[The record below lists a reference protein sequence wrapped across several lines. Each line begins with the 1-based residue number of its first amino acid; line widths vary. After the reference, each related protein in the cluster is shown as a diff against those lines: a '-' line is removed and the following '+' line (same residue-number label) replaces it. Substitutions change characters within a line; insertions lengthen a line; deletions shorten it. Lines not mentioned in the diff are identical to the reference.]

1 MISGSLPLA
10 ASQNLKPGSRLN
22 QARTTKPRERVRVAR
37 PARSRG
43 FAPFACATAPNS
55 GPESSIG
62 TQGHYYT
69 EEVREGVFIAFF
81 FVTFPCKCHNSCL
94 RYLWFITYL
103 LPFHMRAL
111 RAILLLFS
119 LRSRERK
126 KKYGKTLA
134 TGLKEVYLRVEGEE
148 VPLIPNFFS
157 LTPR

>member
-62 TQGHYYT
+62 IPRSLLHRGSKGRRFYC
-69 EEVREGVFIAFF
+69 IFF
-81 FVTFPCKCHNSCL
+81 
-94 RYLWFITYL
+94 RY
-103 LPFHMRAL
+103 
-111 RAILLLFS
+111 
-119 LRSRERK
+119 
-126 KKYGKTLA
+126 
-134 TGLKEVYLRVEGEE
+134 
-148 VPLIPNFFS
+148 IPMQM
-157 LTPR
+157 P